1 MWDLSSPTRNR
12 TCTPCIGRNPEPWA
26 FYLPFTSPVGQLSS
40 TQASP
45 CHFSLLRQS
54 LPLRLFFV
62 PVIVTQQPFCIPFP
76 DHGSSTAF
84 KDLPL
89 KMSFQKG
96 NRNPLALIPGYAFW
110 VITILFQGSGTTEWI
125 KIYLNTL
132 YHMPDFIESYQIPW
146 KIIEQ
151 IRSPPKARLTRDPP
165 RLAPF
170 HPSLYHSGLFTR
182 LGDRLTVKQ

>member
-1 MWDLSSPTRNR
+1 MFSCCLALLSSLQFQITKKSHWTMSFFFKWAIFKGFIEFVTVLFLFHFLVFWLWDMWDLSSPTRNW

-54 LPLRLFFV
+54 LPLRLFFF
-62 PVIVTQQPFCIPFP
+62 PVIVTQQPFCIPVP

-89 KMSFQKG
+89 KMSF
-96 NRNPLALIPGYAFW
+96 
-110 VITILFQGSGTTEWI
+110 
-125 KIYLNTL
+125 
-132 YHMPDFIESYQIPW
+132 
-146 KIIEQ
+146 
-151 IRSPPKARLTRDPP
+151 
-165 RLAPF
+165 
-170 HPSLYHSGLFTR
+170 
-182 LGDRLTVKQ
+182 